1 MSWLLG
7 GPWSPIGWSVGF
19 VKADITTVAD
29 TLLHWLQGLGHDLQV
44 DRELPRYPQCL
55 RRLELLQAPWTREL
69 LIGHGDGWTAYL
81 NNDRNGGDPWPAS
94 SYVAKLLGVHGVIA
108 VHQPPT
114 KVGHASTQLQL
125 LGPEGEPPL
134 HYVRTLAA
142 HAEDGRWSWDTS
154 GAPLPFEDLSRY
166 GARRV
171 RDRLTRQLLVGYL
184 AALGI
189 RVDDDARYGRAVLVT
204 QRVRWPSRTESLQ
217 QARVRWQLD

>member
-19 VKADITTVAD
+19 VEADLTTVVD
-29 TLLHWLQGLGHDLQV
+29 TLLHWRQGLGQKLRV

-55 RRLELLQAPWTREL
+55 RRLEPLQAPWTREL
-69 LIGHGDGWTAYL
+69 LIGHGNGWTAYL

-94 SYVAKLLGVHGVIA
+94 YVARLLGVHCVIA
-108 VHQPPT
+108 IHMPRT

-134 HYVRTLAA
+134 LYVRTLAA
-142 HAEDGRWSWDTS
+142 HAEDGRWSWETS
-154 GAPLPFEDLSRY
+154 GAPLPFEDPSRY
-166 GARRV
+166 RARLV

-189 RVDDDARYGRAVLVT
+189 TVDDDARYGRAVLVS
-204 QRVRWPSRTESLQ
+204 QRVGWASRTESLQ

>member
-19 VKADITTVAD
+19 VEADLTTVAD
-29 TLLHWLQGLGHDLQV
+29 TLLRWGQGLGQDLRV

-55 RRLELLQAPWTREL
+55 RRLEPLQAPWTREL
-69 LIGHGDGWTAYL
+69 LIAHGQRWTAYL
-81 NNDRNGGDPWPAS
+81 NNDLGGGDPWPAS
-94 SYVAKLLGVHGVIA
+94 SYIAKLLGVHGVIA
-108 VHQPPT
+108 IHQPPT

-134 HYVRTLAA
+134 LYVRTLAA

-154 GAPLPFEDLSRY
+154 GAPLPFEDPSRY
-166 GARRV
+166 RARRV
-171 RDRLTRQLLVGYL
+171 RDRLTRDLLVAYL

-189 RVDDDARYGRAVLVT
+189 TVDDDARYGPAVLVT
-204 QRVRWPSRTESLQ
+204 QRVRWASRTESLR
-217 QARVRWQLD
+217 QARARWQLD